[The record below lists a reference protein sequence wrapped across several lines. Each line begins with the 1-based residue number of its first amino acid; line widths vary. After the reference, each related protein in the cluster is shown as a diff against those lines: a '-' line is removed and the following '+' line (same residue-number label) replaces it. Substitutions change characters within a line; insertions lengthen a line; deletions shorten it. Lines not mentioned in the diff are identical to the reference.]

1 MKRKGFTLIEL
12 LGVMTLLAI
21 IFAFVYPNII
31 RMLDKGKESEYVE
44 YESSVFLAAEA
55 YVNSNTTLSNQ
66 LTNEG
71 DSISIS
77 YSVLLENGFLNSKLT
92 DPHTGQTVISLATNK
107 VKVTVA
113 KDKTF
118 TYSIES

>member
-31 RMLDKGKESEYVE
+31 QMLDKGKESEYVE

-92 DPHTGQTVISLATNK
+92 DPRTGQTVISLATNK